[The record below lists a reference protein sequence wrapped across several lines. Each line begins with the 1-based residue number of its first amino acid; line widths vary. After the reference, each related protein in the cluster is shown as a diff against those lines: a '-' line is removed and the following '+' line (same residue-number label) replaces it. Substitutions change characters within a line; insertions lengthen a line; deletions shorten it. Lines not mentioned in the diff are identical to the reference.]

1 MRFRIFLLLLLA
13 GLRCYGQTNTTDSLR
28 YYSVQVAKMRAAAID
43 SLRKNSRYQHYR
55 SSATRLLR
63 SRDSYRAVSL
73 FTTVASASFKKLNSD
88 LAAEGFPT
96 LSGSLWGF
104 GLAYSSKKRNTIL
117 ELALTLPAARKSSL
131 SGEHM
136 KVSYSEVLH
145 LELGRDLIRGPLL
158 NLYPFAGI
166 ALRGSYMAF
175 EARRTVNPSP
185 ANFSNVILSDASV
198 SDYRTSAGCSAG
210 LGADIMLTG
219 LHHTGGVML
228 YVKGATSRAI
238 GAKDFNLYGTGY
250 PSWEEGRWTFTAGV
264 KLFAK

>member
-1 MRFRIFLLLLLA
+1 MRLRIFALFLLA
-13 GLRCYGQTNTTDSLR
+13 SLQSYCQPKATDSLR
-28 YYSVQVAKMRAAAID
+28 YYSTQAAKMRAAAID
-43 SLRKNSRYQHYR
+43 SLRKNSRYQLYR

-63 SRDSYRAVSL
+63 SRDSYRAISI
-73 FTTVASASFKKLNSD
+73 FTTVASASFKKLNTD

-104 GLAYSSKKRNTIL
+104 GIAYSSKKRNTML

-131 SGEHM
+131 SGEQM

-145 LELGRDLIRGPLL
+145 IELGRDLVRGPLF
-158 NLYPFAGI
+158 NLYPFAGL
-166 ALRGSYMAF
+166 AMRGSYMAF
-175 EARRTVNPSP
+175 QARRTVNPSP

-238 GAKDFNLYGTGY
+238 AAKDFDLYGTSY
-250 PSWEEGRWTFTAGV
+250 PSWKEGRWTFTAGV